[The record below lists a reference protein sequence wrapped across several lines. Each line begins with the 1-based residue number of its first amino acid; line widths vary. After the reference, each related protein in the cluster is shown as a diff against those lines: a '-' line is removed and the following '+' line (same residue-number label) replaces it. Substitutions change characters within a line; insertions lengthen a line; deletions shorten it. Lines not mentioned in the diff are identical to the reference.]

1 MKSLYDVI
9 KRPLLTEKGAHLKEA
24 ENKVLLEVSTSANKH
39 EIKQAIEEIF
49 KVKVEKIATVKVKGK
64 IKTQGRFSGKRPDR
78 KKAWVTLK
86 QGEKL
91 DFIEG

>member
-1 MKSLYDVI
+1 MKSIYDVI

-24 ENKVLLEVSTSANKH
+24 ENKVLLEVAPDANKL
-39 EIKQAIEEIF
+39 EIKQALEQIF
-49 KVKVEKIATVKVKGK
+49 KVKVEKVATVKVRGK
-64 IKTQGRFSGKRPDR
+64 IRTYGRFSGRRPER